1 MVLPLFLKSVHSCF
15 RKTSQSIDTIAV
27 VIKMNKKKRSAMIL
41 TIATVSLCLVAW
53 LSKPNTTNTIGSI
66 VSGKTAVKEI
76 YNVEKQNTIRKTL
89 DEQIAQ
95 GSHSENNALMV
106 YNPFGTNTLSM
117 YTYFTTA
124 QGAKISY
131 TIHVE
136 DDKIADFT
144 RTLNSDYTRT
154 HEYQLIGLIP
164 DHENTITLHME
175 YEDGTNKDV
184 TYTYTCGS
192 LRGNESI
199 QL

>member
-41 TIATVSLCLVAW
+41 TIVTVSLCLVAW

-117 YTYFTTA
+117 YT
-124 QGAKISY
+124 
-131 TIHVE
+131 
-136 DDKIADFT
+136 
-144 RTLNSDYTRT
+144 
-154 HEYQLIGLIP
+154 
-164 DHENTITLHME
+164 
-175 YEDGTNKDV
+175 
-184 TYTYTCGS
+184 
-192 LRGNESI
+192 
-199 QL
+199 

>member
-144 RTLNSDYTRT
+144 RTLNR
-154 HEYQLIGLIP
+154 I
-164 DHENTITLHME
+164 
-175 YEDGTNKDV
+175 
-184 TYTYTCGS
+184 
-192 LRGNESI
+192 
-199 QL
+199 

>member
-1 MVLPLFLKSVHSCF
+1 MIKV
-15 RKTSQSIDTIAV
+15 SI
-27 VIKMNKKKRSAMIL
+27 
-41 TIATVSLCLVAW
+41 
-53 LSKPNTTNTIGSI
+53 I
-66 VSGKTAVKEI
+66 VPI

-136 DDKIADFT
+136 DDKIADFV
-144 RTLNSDYTRT
+144 
-154 HEYQLIGLIP
+154 IP
-164 DHENTITLHME
+164 FGAVMNMNGTAIYEAVTAVVVAKSEGALHPE
-175 YEDGTNKDV
+175 K
-184 TYTYTCGS
+184 
-192 LRGNESI
+192 
-199 QL
+199 

>member
-95 GSHSENNALMV
+95 GSRLVQTHFPCILISQLHRGRKSA
-106 YNPFGTNTLSM
+106 TRSM
-117 YTYFTTA
+117 WRMIRLR
-124 QGAKISY
+124 IS
-131 TIHVE
+131 H
-136 DDKIADFT
+136 A
-144 RTLNSDYTRT
+144 
-154 HEYQLIGLIP
+154 H
-164 DHENTITLHME
+164 
-175 YEDGTNKDV
+175 
-184 TYTYTCGS
+184 
-192 LRGNESI
+192 
-199 QL
+199 